1 MYRNTE
7 EEGINGK
14 QQEQETL
21 VSIVGAGPGDPK
33 LLTIKAMECLRR
45 ADALFYDALVNP
57 IILSYCREDCERIPV
72 GKRAGRHSFEQPKI
86 NQLLVE
92 RALKG
97 GYIVRLKGGDPF
109 VFGRGGEEVLALKE
123 AGIPFEIVPGLT
135 AGITVPAYA
144 GIPMTHREMSR
155 SITFITASV
164 KQQEQYALP
173 WRALAEL
180 RGSVAFYMGCRV
192 IPDIATH
199 LIEAGLSPSTPAAI
213 LSEGT
218 LPTQR
223 KLVATLGE
231 FQPGF
236 TDYKSWAPGLFVVGE
251 VVQFHHEFDFY
262 FPSRVSQYRL
272 LCVTMDREHSSL
284 SEYLGGQVAYLHTMN
299 MVERKIKAHFT
310 AEELHQLLEAKR
322 LFFTTPMAVDAMV
335 QMLLAGGKDLRSLT
349 AQLLV
354 GSRIT
359 AQQLAKYGLRAD
371 LQLSTPAE
379 LDQLSQDG
387 SKVLIL
393 SADDTL
399 AERWKSD
406 LERKGITTSLLLLYE
421 EEPKVYRDDYFTF
434 LRDLDF
440 THIIF
445 SSSRAIDRFVD
456 LAEGHQLQ
464 EMLEQATLIT
474 YGEKSQKQ
482 LSKRGYTSIAPEE
495 GRSWSNQ
502 EVAAYILERPK
513 A

>member
-1 MYRNTE
+1 MPENE
-7 EEGINGK
+7 AKAEL
-14 QQEQETL
+14 ETL

-33 LLTIKAMECLRR
+33 LLTIKAMECLQR

-86 NQLLVE
+86 NQLLVD

-97 GYIVRLKGGDPF
+97 GRIVRLKGGDPF

-123 AGIPFEIVPGLT
+123 AGLPFEIVPGLT

-173 WRALAEL
+173 WKALAEL
-180 RGSVAFYMGCRV
+180 QGSVAFYMGCRV
-192 IPDIATH
+192 IPEIATH
-199 LIEAGLSPSTPAAI
+199 LIEEGLSPSTPAAI

-218 LPTQR
+218 LPSQR

-231 FQPGF
+231 FVPGF

-251 VVQFHHEFDFY
+251 VVQFHDQFDFY
-262 FPSRVSQYRL
+262 FPSRISQYRIL
-272 LCVTMDREHSSL
+272 AVTMDKEASAL
-284 SEYLGGQVAYLHTMN
+284 APMLQKQVAYFQTMN
-299 MVERKIKAHFT
+299 MVDRVIKPLFSP
-310 AEELHQLLEAKR
+310 EELAQLLQADA
-322 LFFTTPMAVDAMV
+322 LYFTTPAAVDAMV
-335 QMLLAGGKDLRSLT
+335 QMLLGTGKDLRTLT

-371 LQLSTPAE
+371 AQLTEGVATDVAQS
-379 LDQLSQDG
+379 SH
-387 SKVLIL
+387 VLIL
-393 SADDTL
+393 SADDRL
-399 AERWKSD
+399 GARWQKAF
-406 LERKGITTSLLLLYE
+406 EKEGHTASLLTLYE
-421 EEPKVYRDDYFTF
+421 DHPKSYRDDYFTF
-434 LRDLDF
+434 LRDLNF

-445 SSSRAIDRFVD
+445 SSSRAIQRFVD
-456 LAEGHQLQ
+456 LAEAHDLQ
-464 EMLEQATLIT
+464 EMLQQATLIT
-474 YGEKSQKQ
+474 YGEQSHQQ
-482 LSKRGYTSIAPEE
+482 LTARGYEALAPTP
-495 GRSWSNQ
+495 GTTWSNQ
-502 EVAAYILERPK
+502 DIAHLITQA
-513 A
+513 